1 MGRGRSGIGGG
12 TAALQPTNPIAEKG
26 FDVTKQKP
34 TNANFTDNM
43 NEAQLIREMDRLE
56 RRIGSAERE
65 RDQAFNSGS
74 VRRFNEVSEMFP
86 GGVGGS
92 AVTPAYR
99 RMVDRA
105 MDQTTKGVEAQRRAD
120 DYSRQLENY
129 RRAYNDVK
137 DSGLLVHEA
146 RTAKAAVGGNLA
158 GKWTRSQNAGSD
170 ATFGTLS
177 GQVNGDF
184 GVSKVWGSYH
194 VFRNGR
200 LIGQFDKADTAKKLI
215 EKYAGRG

>member
-1 MGRGRSGIGGG
+1 MGRGRSRIRNR
-12 TAALQPTNPIAEKG
+12 TAVAQPTNPIADSS

-34 TNANFTDNM
+34 TNATFTDNM
-43 NEAQLIREMDRLE
+43 NEAQLVREIERLE
-56 RRIGSAERE
+56 RREASAERE

-105 MDQTTKGVEAQRRAD
+105 MAQTTRGVEAQRRAD
-120 DYSRQLENY
+120 DYSRQIQNY
-129 RRAYNDVK
+129 TRAYNDVK

-146 RTAKAAVGGNLA
+146 RTARAAVGGNLA
-158 GKWTRSQNAGSD
+158 GKWTRSKNAATDS
-170 ATFGTLS
+170 TFGALS

-184 GVSKVWGSYH
+184 AISKVWGKYR
-194 VFRNGR
+194 VYRNGR
-200 LIGQFDKADTAKKLI
+200 EIGAFDKSDSAKRI
-215 EKYAGRG
+215 VEKYAGRG